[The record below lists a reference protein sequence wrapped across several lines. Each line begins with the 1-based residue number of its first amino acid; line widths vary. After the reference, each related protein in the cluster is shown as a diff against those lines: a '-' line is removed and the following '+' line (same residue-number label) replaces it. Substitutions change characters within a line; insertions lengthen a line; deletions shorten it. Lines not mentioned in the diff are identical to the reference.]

1 MCDATQTPGQM
12 AWKTPAGLTVV
23 SSLEFSSVGAISRTS
38 GSLVV
43 VGAAAVG
50 FDVVGF
56 GVVGFGVVGF
66 GVVGAAVVG
75 VAVVVL
81 AGFCVAGFF
90 VVTGFGVVAASVV
103 VEGFVV
109 AAFVVGA
116 NRISFITII
125 SHPFCSMIYLLL
137 SKLLLMAQ
145 D

>member
-56 GVVGFGVVGF
+56 GVVGFGVVG
-66 GVVGAAVVG
+66 AAVVG

-90 VVTGFGVVAASVV
+90 VVTGFCVVAASVV

>member
-50 FDVVGF
+50 FD
-56 GVVGFGVVGF
+56 VVGFGVVGF